1 MTPSR
6 LVFGVTI
13 AATALLLAAPAA
25 AQDHTRYTGSYV
37 YAGDDAQRQARLDAI
52 EVTVQQMP
60 KLFRV
65 FARGRI
71 DKATPPPERYV
82 LEVADGEITIGHAAG
97 SGLTTTLDGDGAM
110 VEGDGGAELT
120 VTRTKEGDCIRHH
133 AEQHNGSGTDVYC
146 LSGDGK
152 TLTVTVT
159 IGSNQ
164 LPAPIT
170 YDLTYSRE

>member
-1 MTPSR
+1 MPLRSSLGAT
-6 LVFGVTI
+6 LT
-13 AATALLLAAPAA
+13 AAVLALAAPAA
-25 AQDHTRYTGSYV
+25 AQDLTRFTGSYV
-37 YAGDDAQRQARLDAI
+37 YAGDETQRQARLDAI
-52 EVTVQQMP
+52 EATVQQMP
-60 KLFRV
+60 KLVRG

-97 SGLTTTLDGDGAM
+97 SGVTTTLDGDGAV

-120 VTRTKEGDCIRHH
+120 VTRTKQGDCIRHH
-133 AEQHNGSGTDVYC
+133 GEQHNGSGTDVFC

-170 YDLTYSRE
+170 YELTYSRE